1 MSEYDCYYLTE
12 KVKLQIDKANN
23 DAYKRVEQIMRRYQ
37 MNQKQFAE
45 RLGISPT
52 LVSKW
57 KSGEKEIT
65 LPQIEVIARE
75 FGIDMTYFIKG
86 STDYY
91 VAPVQKCHVEH
102 GMFCVSPRKKLA
114 PIVAPTLI
122 VLKGDVPNNNVYLLE
137 DGLHDAAIIE
147 RIMAI
152 DESLSY
158 IEEPDYYVI
167 DDYGNLNRNC
177 EYESKVGNV
186 YYFTNKHGKSISVP
200 VSLCKNRVAIYID
213 DPLKVKRDYC
223 LGR

>member
-91 VAPVQKCHVEH
+91 VAPVQRCRIEN
-102 GMFCVSPRKKLA
+102 GMFYVPPTKESGLR
-114 PIVAPTLI
+114 VAPALI
-122 VLKGDVPNNNVYLLE
+122 VLKRDIPNNNVYLLE
-137 DGLHDAAIIE
+137 DGYHDAAIIE

-177 EYESKVGNV
+177 EYESTVDNF

-200 VSLCKNRVAIYID
+200 VSLCKNRIAIYID
-213 DPLKVKRDYC
+213 DPLKVRRDYC

>member
-1 MSEYDCYYLTE
+1 MSEYDCYYLNE
-12 KVKLQIDKANN
+12 KVKLQIDSANN
-23 DAYKRVEQIMRRYQ
+23 NAYKKVERIMKSCQ

-45 RLGISPT
+45 RVGISPT

-75 FGIDMTYFIKG
+75 FEIDMNYFIKG

-91 VAPVQKCHVEH
+91 VAPVQKCRIEDGKFYVPP
-102 GMFCVSPRKKLA
+102 SKKLG
-114 PIVAPTLI
+114 PRVAPTLI
-122 VLKGDVPNNNVYLLE
+122 VLKRDIPNNNVYLLQ
-137 DGLHDAAIIE
+137 DGLNDAVIIE
-147 RIMAI
+147 RIMAV
-152 DESLSY
+152 DESLSD
-158 IEEPDYYVI
+158 INEPDYYVI
-167 DDYGNLNRNC
+167 DSEGNLNRNC
-177 EYESKVGNV
+177 EYESTVGNI